1 MAQKDSDKYMKCIDT
16 IKIATVK
23 IQVEA
28 VKSSVVEGPLW
39 GELDGNCKLGGSSST
54 QIQLGLVVNLKYF
67 TKVGT

>member
-1 MAQKDSDKYMKCIDT
+1 MKCIDT

-39 GELDGNCKLGGSSST
+39 GELDGNCKVGGASST
-54 QIQLGLVVNLKYF
+54 QIQLLGVIPPLVVNLKYF
-67 TKVGT
+67 TKLVRA